1 MKKKRPHPSEKRRKY
16 DHSDGRKRVVLLPLL
31 ALALT
36 LIVEGFSRGSIPK
49 LISYVLLHPFYFLY
63 NTLIILTTLTASEL
77 FKHRKSVLYTTCV
90 AWIALGVAELMVIKE
105 RTQPF
110 TSMDLLML
118 KDAITLTTI
127 YYTWP
132 QIILMFGSIFL
143 VVVLVIWMITKMPK
157 RRHVNY
163 TLSLSIFCGLLT
175 LCFCLCTLGV
185 SFGYFPRYFDSLVDA
200 YDQYGFATCFTF
212 TFGDMGVAKPSEY
225 STETV
230 TGIIDEIDSAQATAA
245 PSPTPGPHVF
255 DEDDNLAQP
264 NVIYVQ
270 LESLFDVNT
279 IIGSEYSEDPTPNFN
294 QLSKDFPSGE
304 LYVPSIGGGTA
315 NVEFEVLSGM
325 NLDFFGAGEYPYNTI
340 LQETTCETVAYNL
353 MEQGYATTAM
363 HNHNGKFY
371 SRNEVYSRMGFEHF
385 VSLEYMPYVTY
396 TEVGWAED
404 IVLADEIIK
413 AMDATEQRDF
423 VMTITVESHGKY
435 DENYTYKEGDP
446 EVLALPEQ
454 INQPKF
460 CSYLHL
466 IHETDKFIGKL
477 IKQLELYEEPVVCVF
492 YGDHL
497 PALDLT
503 SDILTTGNV
512 YASRYIIWNNYG
524 AEFEAPNL
532 QAYRMS
538 ANLLKQLG
546 VSGGVICKYHQAAEI
561 TSTDGAEDET
571 YLNNLE
577 VLEYDLL
584 YGDRSSYENGVNPYE
599 PIDLQMGSVPIE
611 ITSVSNQY
619 GRVLVNGRNF
629 TEYSKILIDGA
640 IYPTAFVSSA
650 QIVAIVDRATP
661 VNEVCV
667 AQLTADGTELSRT
680 EPFSMEMTK

>member
-1 MKKKRPHPSEKRRKY
+1 MKKKHTQNPERRRKY
-16 DHSDGRKRVVLLPLL
+16 DHSDGKKRIVYLPLL

-36 LIVEGFSRGSIPK
+36 LVVEGFNRGSAVK
-49 LISYVLLHPFYFLY
+49 LIDYVVIHPFYFLY
-63 NTLIILTTLTASEL
+63 NALIILTTLTFSEL
-77 FKHRKSVLYTTCV
+77 FKRRKSVLYTTCV
-90 AWIALGVAELMVIKE
+90 AWIAMGVAQMMVVKE

-118 KDAITLTTI
+118 QDAITLTTI

-132 QIILMFGSIFL
+132 QIILMFGAIFL
-143 VVVLVIWMITKMPK
+143 AVVLVIWMITRLPR

-185 SFGYFPRYFDSLVDA
+185 SFGYYPRYYDNLVDA
-200 YDQYGFATCFTF
+200 YDKYGFAACFAF
-212 TFGDMGVAKPSEY
+212 TFGDMGVAKPSQY

-230 TGIIDEIDSAQATAA
+230 TDIIDEIDEVQPSPA
-245 PSPTPGPHVF
+245 PSATPGPHVF
-255 DEDDNLAQP
+255 GEDDNLAQP
-264 NVIYVQ
+264 NVIFVQ

-279 IIGSEYSEDPTPNFN
+279 IIGSKYSEDPTPNFN
-294 QLSKDFPSGE
+294 RLSKSWPSGE

-340 LQETTCETVAYNL
+340 LRETTCETVAYNL

-371 SRNEVYSRMGFEHF
+371 SRNEIYAQLGFERF

-413 AMDATEQRDF
+413 ALDATEGRDF

-435 DENYTYKEGDP
+435 DENYTWREGDP
-446 EVLALPEQ
+446 EILALPEQ

-460 CSYLHL
+460 ASYLHL

-477 IKQLELYEEPVVCVF
+477 IKELEVYDEPVVCVF

-503 SDILTTGNV
+503 ADILTTNNL
-512 YASRYIIWNNYG
+512 YASRYIVWNNYG
-524 AEFEAPNL
+524 MEFEAPNL
-532 QAYRMS
+532 QAYRLS

-546 VSGGVICKYHQAAEI
+546 MSGGVICKYHQANEI
-561 TSTDGAEDET
+561 GSEDET
-571 YLNNLE
+571 YLDNLE
-577 VLEYDLL
+577 MLEYDLL
-584 YGDRSSYENGVNPYE
+584 YGDRTSYANGESPYQ
-599 PIDLQMGSVPIE
+599 PMALQMGSVPIE
-611 ITSVSNQY
+611 ITSVSRQY

-629 TEYSKILIDGA
+629 TEYSAILIDGA
-640 IYPTAFVSSA
+640 AYPTAFVSSA
-650 QIVAIVDRATP
+650 QIVAIVDRSTP
-661 VNEVCV
+661 VSEVSV
-667 AQLTADGTELSRT
+667 AQITADGVELSRT
-680 EPFSMEMTK
+680 EPFSLE